1 MGDGHSVLGQG
12 ASLVR
17 ADGGGGS
24 QGLDSLQILDQAVLG
39 CHPLGGQGQ
48 AHGDGGQ
55 KTLGDVGDNDTNQE
69 DVGIEPVVTKD
80 VGDSSDEVDNISG
93 RQLGTPE
100 RAASEASWLTSLFK
114 TGTTDSPV

>member
-1 MGDGHSVLGQG
+1 MRATVILFWVRVPALSEQLVEVDPR
-12 ASLVR
+12 ASNFVTIQFFDAILLAVR
-17 ADGGGGS
+17 SGKS
-24 QGLDSLQILDQAVLG
+24 
-39 CHPLGGQGQ
+39 
-48 AHGDGGQ
+48 GQ
-55 KTLGDVGDNDTNQE
+55 KTLWDFAENDTNQE